1 MHSRHISWRILAC
14 LGFILDTAKG
24 LFCIIPK
31 VYDKKKVAVR
41 KRTVVIQGDENSSEL
56 DILGP
61 GDSFKANET
70 DMFQEPDANTPKKA
84 VI

>member
-31 VYDKKKVAVR
+31 VYAKKKVAVR
-41 KRTVVIQGDENSSEL
+41 KRTVVIHGDGNSSEL
-56 DILGP
+56 EILGP
-61 GDSFKANET
+61 GDET